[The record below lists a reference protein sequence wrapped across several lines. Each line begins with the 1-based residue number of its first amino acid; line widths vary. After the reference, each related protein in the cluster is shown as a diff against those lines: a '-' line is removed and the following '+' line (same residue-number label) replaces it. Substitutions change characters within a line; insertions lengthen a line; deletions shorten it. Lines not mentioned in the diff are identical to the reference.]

1 MTAEFDYT
9 LNKNSKLEVCNVILK
24 YNGTDYAL
32 DDVDSITFA
41 NGKKKELRRGLG
53 SNSKIG
59 VSISTSRNTPS
70 TYTIITGNISVALFN
85 VLSENFEN
93 DVPDRF
99 TLFFYDKAKKVS
111 RSIENCLLTD
121 DPEQMNYNDTFY
133 QTTMTFQCFK

>member
-1 MTAEFDYT
+1 MLVYQHQEIHHQLIRLLQAIY
-9 LNKNSKLEVCNVILK
+9 
-24 YNGTDYAL
+24 
-32 DDVDSITFA
+32 
-41 NGKKKELRRGLG
+41 LR
-53 SNSKIG
+53 
-59 VSISTSRNTPS
+59 
-70 TYTIITGNISVALFN
+70 ALFD

-111 RSIENCLLTD
+111 ISIENCLLTD